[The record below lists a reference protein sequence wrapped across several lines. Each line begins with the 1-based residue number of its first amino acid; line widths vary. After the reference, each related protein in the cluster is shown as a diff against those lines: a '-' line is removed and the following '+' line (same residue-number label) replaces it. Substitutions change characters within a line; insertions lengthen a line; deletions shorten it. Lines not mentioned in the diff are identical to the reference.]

1 MRKEHET
8 VISVKDSLLL
18 IYLNLFKKKDMECM
32 LEE

>member
-1 MRKEHET
+1 M

-18 IYLNLFKKKDMECM
+18 IYLNLFKKKKDMECM